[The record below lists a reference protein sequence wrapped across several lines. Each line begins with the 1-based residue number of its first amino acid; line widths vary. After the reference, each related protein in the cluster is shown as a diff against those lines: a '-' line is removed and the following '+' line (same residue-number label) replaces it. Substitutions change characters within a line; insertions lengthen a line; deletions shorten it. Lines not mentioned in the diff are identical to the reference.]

1 MANDLV
7 LVCGAN
13 FRYYEYTLKSLDNI
27 TNIIENDKHKNLN
40 IIIIFYDL
48 GFKDKQII
56 NLKNRFKKIIFKD
69 FNFNEYPEHVSLE
82 KYYDINCTYA
92 WKPIIFYDTC
102 EEYKNIVCWF
112 DTRNYFDDFTNII
125 TILNENYIYT
135 PISSGTVEISTY
147 PTTFNYIGGYKYL
160 KYSPR
165 SANILGI
172 NYNFNWCKDLVTE

>member
-69 FNFNEYPEHVSLE
+69 FNFNEYP
-82 KYYDINCTYA
+82 
-92 WKPIIFYDTC
+92 
-102 EEYKNIVCWF
+102 
-112 DTRNYFDDFTNII
+112 
-125 TILNENYIYT
+125 
-135 PISSGTVEISTY
+135 
-147 PTTFNYIGGYKYL
+147 
-160 KYSPR
+160 
-165 SANILGI
+165 
-172 NYNFNWCKDLVTE
+172 